1 MGAAMIQ
8 PFFRAA
14 YLLALITWDGLEDL
28 SLVFLSPRWASER
41 ASEASHVAQPYSRR
55 SSSEQSILP
64 YSHHFNGAELV
75 SRAVRPPQ
83 LLPTSLPCRV
93 RPQPHAAPRRRRPC
107 SSLIGAERWA
117 EKQRAASADAVRAH
131 VVRRTDRDTEPLA
144 VDGDLSHYVRARY
157 CASAHHDGI
166 ADNALLVDRAGPASS
181 LVRAHVGGGGGGSLF
196 PEQCSNRACVSSSV
210 RVRA

>member
-1 MGAAMIQ
+1 MDAQRLATPENLDGQPTLPLPAARLGAPGPLGGGRLRPRPMGAAMIQ

-107 SSLIGAERWA
+107 SSLIGAERRA

-131 VVRRTDRDTEPLA
+131 VVRRTDRD
-144 VDGDLSHYVRARY
+144 
-157 CASAHHDGI
+157 
-166 ADNALLVDRAGPASS
+166 N
-181 LVRAHVGGGGGGSLF
+181 
-196 PEQCSNRACVSSSV
+196 
-210 RVRA
+210 